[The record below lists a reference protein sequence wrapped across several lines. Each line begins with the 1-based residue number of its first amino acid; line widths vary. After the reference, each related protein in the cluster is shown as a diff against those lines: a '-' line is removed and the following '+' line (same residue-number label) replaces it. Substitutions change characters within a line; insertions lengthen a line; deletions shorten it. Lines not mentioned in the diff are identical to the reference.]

1 MKPGNTFLGE
11 VLGIGKHLHVILSP
25 EILTKIL
32 KGADKISSRLRDD
45 CWLILD
51 AQGLIPK

>member
-1 MKPGNTFLGE
+1 LQAAVYFVKLSGGEIKPMPPF
-11 VLGIGKHLHVILSP
+11 SP

-32 KGADKISSRLRDD
+32 KGADKTSSRLRDD
-45 CWLILD
+45 CWLVLD